1 MARIDLEP
9 RPTLSNRIFRWMSR
23 RMTGADLD
31 PVAAVCHNPA
41 VMWGYGMSE
50 LSVRRWRSLDP
61 QLKVL
66 AVMASAHRIGCSWCT
81 DFGYWQGHGAGIDAA
96 LLQAVPDWRNADVF
110 TPLQRRVMEFAE
122 LLSGEVDDVPDELVA
137 RLRDDLGE
145 RALVELAMMVAVE
158 NQRSRFNS
166 ALGLTSQGFRATCEV
181 P

>member
-9 RPTLSNRIFRWMSR
+9 RPTLPNRIFRWMSR

-41 VMWGYGMSE
+41 VMWGYG
-50 LSVRRWRSLDP
+50 
-61 QLKVL
+61 
-66 AVMASAHRIGCSWCT
+66 I
-81 DFGYWQGHGAGIDAA
+81 
-96 LLQAVPDWRNADVF
+96 

-181 P
+181 R